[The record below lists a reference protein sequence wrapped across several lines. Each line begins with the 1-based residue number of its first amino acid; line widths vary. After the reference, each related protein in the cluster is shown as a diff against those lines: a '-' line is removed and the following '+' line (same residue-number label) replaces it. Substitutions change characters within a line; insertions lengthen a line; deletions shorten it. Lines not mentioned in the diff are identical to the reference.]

1 MINEVDGYYAA
12 AEVGAELDDADFIA
26 ALEEM
31 INAAGMTADQ
41 ATAALSAMGVDAE
54 IESETETQETPAT
67 AVGLTAV
74 PYTESV
80 TGQFPVANL
89 GTTAAGAKI
98 SLPTTQPFTATFP
111 AVRYVPQEVD
121 ASSVMGISGFS
132 LKTTSG
138 GKSSGGNLSIKSAKK
153 GNTGGSKFRNASH
166 GGGASGG
173 GGGGSC
179 FVAGTS
185 VSMLGYY
192 KNIEEIQVGDIVLSY
207 NEQTKKPEFSQ
218 VLQTMVHNVIEPIYT
233 LYIKDEQL
241 RVTGIHRFLIT
252 NNIINPNPQ

>member
-1 MINEVDGYYAA
+1 MINEVDGYYAS

-26 ALEEM
+26 ALEGM

-54 IESETETQETPAT
+54 IESETETEETPAT
-67 AVGLTAV
+67 AIGLTAV

-89 GTTAAGAKI
+89 GTTSGGASI
-98 SLPTTQPFTATFP
+98 SLPTTESFTATFP
-111 AVRYVPQEVD
+111 AVRYEPQEVD
-121 ASSVMGISGFS
+121 ASSTMALTGFS

-173 GGGGSC
+173 GGGGGGRSC
-179 FVAGTS
+179 FVAGTLVS
-185 VSMLGYY
+185 V
-192 KNIEEIQVGDIVLSY
+192 
-207 NEQTKKPEFSQ
+207 
-218 VLQTMVHNVIEPIYT
+218 
-233 LYIKDEQL
+233 
-241 RVTGIHRFLIT
+241 
-252 NNIINPNPQ
+252 